1 MKFRITKETLYTYE
15 DLVSLSPHTLR
26 VYPRVDIH
34 IKVDRFEL
42 QSNSDAQI
50 QFRRDLFD
58 NIVAHCFYPDTSN
71 RLGFRTI
78 IELSVQEKNPY
89 QFLLDSHGLKIPC
102 QYKEGELALL
112 APYIT
117 VAENAKLPAPLAPTN
132 PRPTVE
138 TLVNINSW
146 IFDNIAYERR
156 DSAHRHTAAD
166 ILKRESGSCRDFS
179 TLLAETLRQNGLATR
194 LASGFVWEGDK
205 PEEEKKASSSMH
217 AWVETYLPGAGWVGM
232 DPTNGVLC
240 DHHFV
245 TTAVGRTESDIAP
258 VNGNYYSNKPVTSS
272 LVTRLFLE
280 KVD

>member
-1 MKFRITKETLYTYE
+1 MKLKITKETLYTYE

-26 VYPRVDIH
+26 IYPRVDLH
-34 IKVDRFEL
+34 FKVDQFHL
-42 QSNSDAQI
+42 QTNSDAQI
-50 QFRRDLFD
+50 QYRRDLHD
-58 NIVAHCFYPDTSN
+58 NLVAYCFYPNTSN
-71 RLGFRTI
+71 RLGFRTT
-78 IELSVQEKNPY
+78 IELSVKEKNPF

-102 QYKEGELALL
+102 HYKDEELAVL

-117 VAENAKLPAPLAPTN
+117 MAENAKLPSPLAPTI

-146 IFDNIAYERR
+146 IFENIAYERR
-156 DSAHRHTAAD
+156 ESSHRHTAAE
-166 ILKRESGSCRDFS
+166 ILKRGSGSCRDFS

-205 PEEEKKASSSMH
+205 PKEEKKASSSMH
-217 AWVETYLPGAGWVGM
+217 AWVETYLPGAGWIGM

-258 VNGNYYSNKPVTSS
+258 VNGSYYSNKPVTSS

-280 KVD
+280 KLD

>member
-1 MKFRITKETLYTYE
+1 MKLKITKETLYTYE

-26 VYPRVDIH
+26 IYHRVDLH
-34 IKVDRFEL
+34 FKVDQFHL

-50 QFRRDLFD
+50 QYRRDLHD
-58 NIVAHCFYPDTSN
+58 NLVAYCFYPNTSN
-71 RLGFRTI
+71 RLGFRTT
-78 IELSVQEKNPY
+78 IELSVKEKNPF

-102 QYKEGELALL
+102 HYKDEELAVL

-117 VAENAKLPAPLAPTN
+117 MAENAKLPSPLAPTI

-146 IFDNIAYERR
+146 IFENIAYERR
-156 DSAHRHTAAD
+156 ESSHRHTAAE
-166 ILKRESGSCRDFS
+166 ILKRGSGSCRDFS

-205 PEEEKKASSSMH
+205 PKEEKKASSSMH
-217 AWVETYLPGAGWVGM
+217 AWVETYLPGAGWIGM

-258 VNGNYYSNKPVTSS
+258 VNGSYYSNKPVTSS

-280 KVD
+280 KLD

>member
-1 MKFRITKETLYTYE
+1 MKLKITKETLYTYE

-26 VYPRVDIH
+26 IYPRLDLH
-34 IKVDRFEL
+34 FKVDQFHL

-50 QFRRDLFD
+50 QYRRDLHD
-58 NIVAHCFYPDTSN
+58 NLVAYCFYPNTSN
-71 RLGFRTI
+71 RLGFRTT
-78 IELSVQEKNPY
+78 IELSVKEKNPF

-102 QYKEGELALL
+102 HYKDEELAVL

-117 VAENAKLPAPLAPTN
+117 MAEKAKLPSPLAPTI

-146 IFDNIAYERR
+146 IFENIAYERR
-156 DSAHRHTAAD
+156 ESSHRHTAAE
-166 ILKRESGSCRDFS
+166 ILKRGSGSCRDFS

-205 PEEEKKASSSMH
+205 PKEEKKASSSMH
-217 AWVETYLPGAGWVGM
+217 AWVETYLPGAGWIGM

-258 VNGNYYSNKPVTSS
+258 VNGSYYSNKPVTSS

-280 KVD
+280 KLD

>member
-1 MKFRITKETLYTYE
+1 MKLKITKETLYTYE

-26 VYPRVDIH
+26 IYPRVDLH
-34 IKVDRFEL
+34 FKVDQFHL

-50 QFRRDLFD
+50 QYRRDLHD
-58 NIVAHCFYPDTSN
+58 NLVAYCFYPNTSN
-71 RLGFRTI
+71 RLGFRTT
-78 IELSVQEKNPY
+78 IELSVKEKNPF

-102 QYKEGELALL
+102 HYKEEELAVL

-117 VAENAKLPAPLAPTN
+117 MAENAKLPSPLAPTV

-146 IFDNIAYERR
+146 IFENIAYERR
-156 DSAHRHTAAD
+156 ESSHRHTAAE
-166 ILKRESGSCRDFS
+166 ILKRASGSCRDFS

-205 PEEEKKASSSMH
+205 PKEEKKASSSMH
-217 AWVETYLPGAGWVGM
+217 AWVETYLPGAGWIGM

-258 VNGNYYSNKPVTSS
+258 VNGSYYSNKPVTSS

-280 KVD
+280 KID

>member
-1 MKFRITKETLYTYE
+1 MKLKITKETLYTYE

-26 VYPRVDIH
+26 IYPRVDLH
-34 IKVDRFEL
+34 FKVDQFHL

-50 QFRRDLFD
+50 QYRRDLHD
-58 NIVAHCFYPDTSN
+58 NLVAYCFYPNTSN
-71 RLGFRTI
+71 RLGFRTT
-78 IELSVQEKNPY
+78 IELSVKEKNPF

-102 QYKEGELALL
+102 HYKDEELAVL

-117 VAENAKLPAPLAPTN
+117 MAEKAKLPSPLAPSI

-146 IFDNIAYERR
+146 IFENIAYERR
-156 DSAHRHTAAD
+156 ESSHRHTAAE
-166 ILKRESGSCRDFS
+166 ILKRGSGSCRDFS

-205 PEEEKKASSSMH
+205 PKEEKKASSSMH
-217 AWVETYLPGAGWVGM
+217 AWVETYLPGAGWIGM

-258 VNGNYYSNKPVTSS
+258 VNGSYYSNKPVTSS

-280 KVD
+280 KLD

>member
-1 MKFRITKETLYTYE
+1 MKLKITKETLYTYE

-26 VYPRVDIH
+26 IYPRVDLH
-34 IKVDRFEL
+34 FKVDQFHL
-42 QSNSDAQI
+42 QTNSDAQI
-50 QFRRDLFD
+50 QYRRDLHD
-58 NIVAHCFYPDTSN
+58 NLVAYCFYPNTSN
-71 RLGFRTI
+71 RLGFRTT
-78 IELSVQEKNPY
+78 IELSVKEKNPF

-102 QYKEGELALL
+102 HYKDKELAVL

-117 VAENAKLPAPLAPTN
+117 MAENAKLPSPLAPSI

-146 IFDNIAYERR
+146 IFENIAYERR
-156 DSAHRHTAAD
+156 ESSHRHTAAE
-166 ILKRESGSCRDFS
+166 ILKRGSGSCRDFS

-205 PEEEKKASSSMH
+205 PKEEKKASSSMH
-217 AWVETYLPGAGWVGM
+217 AWVETYLPGAGWIGM

-258 VNGNYYSNKPVTSS
+258 VNGSYYSNKPVTSS

-280 KVD
+280 KLD

>member
-1 MKFRITKETLYTYE
+1 MKLKITKETLYTYE

-26 VYPRVDIH
+26 IYPRVDLH
-34 IKVDRFEL
+34 FKVDQFHL

-50 QFRRDLFD
+50 QYRRDLHD
-58 NIVAHCFYPDTSN
+58 NLVAYCFYPNTSN
-71 RLGFRTI
+71 RLGFRTT
-78 IELSVQEKNPY
+78 IELSVKEKNPF

-102 QYKEGELALL
+102 QYKDEELAVL

-117 VAENAKLPAPLAPTN
+117 MAENAKLPSPLAPTI

-146 IFDNIAYERR
+146 IFENIAYERR
-156 DSAHRHTAAD
+156 ESSHRHTAAE
-166 ILKRESGSCRDFS
+166 ILKRGSGSCRDFS

-205 PEEEKKASSSMH
+205 PKEEKKASSSMH
-217 AWVETYLPGAGWVGM
+217 AWVETYLPGAGWIGM

-258 VNGNYYSNKPVTSS
+258 VNGSYYSNKPVTSS

-280 KVD
+280 KLD

>member
-1 MKFRITKETLYTYE
+1 MKLKITKETLYTYE

-26 VYPRVDIH
+26 IYPRVDLH
-34 IKVDRFEL
+34 FKVDQFHL
-42 QSNSDAQI
+42 QTNSDAQI
-50 QFRRDLFD
+50 QYRRDLHD
-58 NIVAHCFYPDTSN
+58 NLVAYCFYPNTSN
-71 RLGFRTI
+71 RLGFRTT
-78 IELSVQEKNPY
+78 IELSVKEKNPF

-102 QYKEGELALL
+102 HYKDEELAVL

-117 VAENAKLPAPLAPTN
+117 MAENAKLPSPLAPSI

-146 IFDNIAYERR
+146 IIENIAYERR
-156 DSAHRHTAAD
+156 ESSHRHTAAE
-166 ILKRESGSCRDFS
+166 ILKRGSGSCRDFS

-205 PEEEKKASSSMH
+205 PKEEKKASSSMH
-217 AWVETYLPGAGWVGM
+217 AWVETYLPGAGWIGM

-258 VNGNYYSNKPVTSS
+258 VNGSYYSNKPVTSS

-280 KVD
+280 KLD

>member
-1 MKFRITKETLYTYE
+1 MKLKITKETLYTYE

-26 VYPRVDIH
+26 IYPRVDLH
-34 IKVDRFEL
+34 FKVDQFHL
-42 QSNSDAQI
+42 QTNSDAQI
-50 QFRRDLFD
+50 QYRRDLHD
-58 NIVAHCFYPDTSN
+58 NLVAYCFYPNTSN
-71 RLGFRTI
+71 RLGFRTT
-78 IELSVQEKNPY
+78 IELSVKEKNPF

-102 QYKEGELALL
+102 HYKDEELAVL

-117 VAENAKLPAPLAPTN
+117 MAENAKLPSPLAPSI

-146 IFDNIAYERR
+146 IFENIAYERR
-156 DSAHRHTAAD
+156 ESSHRHTAAE
-166 ILKRESGSCRDFS
+166 ILKRGSGSCRDFS

-205 PEEEKKASSSMH
+205 PKEEKKASSSMH
-217 AWVETYLPGAGWVGM
+217 AWVETYLPGAGWIGM

-258 VNGNYYSNKPVTSS
+258 VNGSYYSNKPVTSS

-280 KVD
+280 KLD

>member
-1 MKFRITKETLYTYE
+1 MKLKITKETLYTYE

-26 VYPRVDIH
+26 IYPRVDLH
-34 IKVDRFEL
+34 FKVDQFHL

-50 QFRRDLFD
+50 QYRRDLHD
-58 NIVAHCFYPDTSN
+58 NLVAYCFYPNTSN
-71 RLGFRTI
+71 RLGFRTT
-78 IELSVQEKNPY
+78 IELSVKEKNPF

-102 QYKEGELALL
+102 HYKDEELAVL

-117 VAENAKLPAPLAPTN
+117 MAENAKLPSPLAPTI

-146 IFDNIAYERR
+146 IFENIAYERR
-156 DSAHRHTAAD
+156 ESSHRHTAAE
-166 ILKRESGSCRDFS
+166 ILKRGSGSCRDFS

-205 PEEEKKASSSMH
+205 PKEEKKASSSMH
-217 AWVETYLPGAGWVGM
+217 AWVETYLPGAGWIGM

-258 VNGNYYSNKPVTSS
+258 VNGSYYSNKPVTSS

-280 KVD
+280 KLD

>member
-1 MKFRITKETLYTYE
+1 MKLKITKETLYTYE

-26 VYPRVDIH
+26 IYPRVDLH
-34 IKVDRFEL
+34 FKVDQFHL

-50 QFRRDLFD
+50 QYRRDLHD
-58 NIVAHCFYPDTSN
+58 NLVAYCFYPNTSN
-71 RLGFRTI
+71 RLGFRTT
-78 IELSVQEKNPY
+78 IELSVKEKNPF

-102 QYKEGELALL
+102 HYKDEELAVL

-117 VAENAKLPAPLAPTN
+117 MAENAKLPSPLAPTI

-146 IFDNIAYERR
+146 IFENIAYERR
-156 DSAHRHTAAD
+156 ESSHRHTAAE
-166 ILKRESGSCRDFS
+166 ILKRASGSCRDFS

-205 PEEEKKASSSMH
+205 PKEEKKASSSMH
-217 AWVETYLPGAGWVGM
+217 AWVETYLPGAGWIGM

-258 VNGNYYSNKPVTSS
+258 VNGSYYSNKPVTSS

-280 KVD
+280 KLD

>member
-1 MKFRITKETLYTYE
+1 MKLKITKETLYTYE

-26 VYPRVDIH
+26 IYPRVDLH
-34 IKVDRFEL
+34 FKVDQFHL

-50 QFRRDLFD
+50 QYRRDLHD
-58 NIVAHCFYPDTSN
+58 NLVAYCFYPNTSN
-71 RLGFRTI
+71 RLGFRTT
-78 IELSVQEKNPY
+78 IELSVKEKNPF

-102 QYKEGELALL
+102 HYKDEELAVL

-117 VAENAKLPAPLAPTN
+117 MAEKAKLPSPLAPTI

-146 IFDNIAYERR
+146 IFENIAYERR
-156 DSAHRHTAAD
+156 ESSHRHTAAE
-166 ILKRESGSCRDFS
+166 ILKRGSGSCRDFS

-205 PEEEKKASSSMH
+205 PKEEKKASSSMH
-217 AWVETYLPGAGWVGM
+217 AWVETYLPGAGWIGM

-258 VNGNYYSNKPVTSS
+258 VNGSYYSNKPVTSS

-280 KVD
+280 KLD

>member
-1 MKFRITKETLYTYE
+1 MKLKITKETLYTYE

-26 VYPRVDIH
+26 IYPRLDLH
-34 IKVDRFEL
+34 FKVDQFHL

-50 QFRRDLFD
+50 QYRRDLHD
-58 NIVAHCFYPDTSN
+58 NLVAYCFYPTPSN
-71 RLGFRTI
+71 RLGFRTT
-78 IELSVQEKNPY
+78 IELSVKEKNPF

-102 QYKEGELALL
+102 HYKDEELAVL

-117 VAENAKLPAPLAPTN
+117 MAEKAKLPSPLAPTI

-146 IFDNIAYERR
+146 IFENIAYERR
-156 DSAHRHTAAD
+156 ESSHRHTAAE
-166 ILKRESGSCRDFS
+166 ILKRGSGSCRDFS

-205 PEEEKKASSSMH
+205 PKEEKKASSSMH
-217 AWVETYLPGAGWVGM
+217 AWVDTYLPGAGWIGM

-258 VNGNYYSNKPVTSS
+258 VNGSYYSNKPVTSS

-280 KVD
+280 KLD